1 MARGRP
7 GTVRTPP
14 IILFSLPDASLGSPP
29 LSSFSLRR
37 NSACTSL
44 SLALFHSR
52 PLHRPSVSL
61 TAPFSTRIVSLSPF
75 LERVLLSP
83 SISYSIVLSLPL
95 SLSLLF
101 VFLLLLLLL
110 FRRLLALFFLVSCA
124 RTRESTRVRNVFLS
138 LSPALSVRQG
148 TVKRQL
154 TIGAIHGLLARIN
167 CRRKLLRLCRV
178 RVESSRES
186 ERTRARGTAR
196 ERCFFFFT
204 AARGITIHSASPH
217 FHGEH

>member
-1 MARGRP
+1 M
-7 GTVRTPP
+7 
-14 IILFSLPDASLGSPP
+14 P
-29 LSSFSLRR
+29 LSVRLLSLLSLSVGV
-37 NSACTSL
+37 SACTSL

-124 RTRESTRVRNVFLS
+124 RTREYACTECLS
-138 LSPALSVRQG
+138 LPFSCAF
-148 TVKRQL
+148 
-154 TIGAIHGLLARIN
+154 GAPRHCEEAAN
-167 CRRKLLRLCRV
+167 YRRYTRL
-178 RVESSRES
+178 
-186 ERTRARGTAR
+186 TRA
-196 ERCFFFFT
+196 
-204 AARGITIHSASPH
+204 H
-217 FHGEH
+217 

>member
-1 MARGRP
+1 MGEAYARGSKRRPGRKKRAGGENKTRERDHAGGRGDELARGRP

-29 LSSFSLRR
+29 LSSFSLSVGTPR
-37 NSACTSL
+37 ALPSL

-52 PLHRPSVSL
+52 PLHRSLSVSL

-110 FRRLLALFFLVSCA
+110 FRLGYSLFFFSCLMCA
-124 RTRESTRVRNVFLS
+124 HE
-138 LSPALSVRQG
+138 
-148 TVKRQL
+148 
-154 TIGAIHGLLARIN
+154 
-167 CRRKLLRLCRV
+167 RV
-178 RVESSRES
+178 RVYGMSFSPFLLRF
-186 ERTRARGTAR
+186 
-196 ERCFFFFT
+196 RC
-204 AARGITIHSASPH
+204 AKAL
-217 FHGEH
+217 

>member
-14 IILFSLPDASLGSPP
+14 IILFSLPDASLGSPLFF
-29 LSSFSLRR
+29 LSSSELRVHFP
-37 NSACTSL
+37 L

-52 PLHRPSVSL
+52 PRSPLPHPFPLGSSL
-61 TAPFSTRIVSLSPF
+61 FHLSL
-75 LERVLLSP
+75 RVLLSP

-124 RTRESTRVRNVFLS
+124 RTREYARTECLS
-138 LSPALSVRQG
+138 LPFSCAF
-148 TVKRQL
+148 
-154 TIGAIHGLLARIN
+154 GAPRHCEEAAN
-167 CRRKLLRLCRV
+167 YRRYTRL
-178 RVESSRES
+178 
-186 ERTRARGTAR
+186 TRA
-196 ERCFFFFT
+196 
-204 AARGITIHSASPH
+204 H
-217 FHGEH
+217 